1 MSQKFKTYI
10 YNCIKEITYKIA
22 TKAILF
28 KQYPKNIKILSFST
42 MRGFLYC
49 LLSLIIFFSN
59 VLICKDWKSN
69 IIFIEGYEEDVSLTK
84 VSSSPDDQ
92 NPIGIDI
99 KKIEMPYWWINLE
112 YPEGYPGINDDIIT
126 EYCNL
131 IFYPNDDNINEL
143 MLGIITTW
151 INNCQTNSLL
161 ENAFTDSGKSP
172 QYYSN
177 KESEYINTKD
187 EIFSSNLLDEVI
199 EGRVELFESY
209 PNGTLAWLLANS
221 YQIYAFNYLKR
232 TNEANSILYL
242 YMKSIYYSQKSL
254 EFEMDIEGK
263 NKIIK
268 YIQMRYKDI
277 ADCEILDNEIRVR
290 AYEIYDAIDNAL
302 NILNID
308 VLLLEEIEVK

>member
-1 MSQKFKTYI
+1 MQEEWTRFK
-10 YNCIKEITYKIA
+10 
-22 TKAILF
+22 
-28 KQYPKNIKILSFST
+28 
-42 MRGFLYC
+42 
-49 LLSLIIFFSN
+49 
-59 VLICKDWKSN
+59 
-69 IIFIEGYEEDVSLTK
+69 
-84 VSSSPDDQ
+84 
-92 NPIGIDI
+92 
-99 KKIEMPYWWINLE
+99 LE
-112 YPEGYPGINDDIIT
+112 HPEGYPGINDDIIT

-131 IFYPNDDNINEL
+131 MFYPNDDNINEL
-143 MLGIITTW
+143 ILDIITTW

-221 YQIYAFNYLKR
+221 YQIYAFNYLKQ
-232 TNEANSILYL
+232 TNEVNSILYL